1 MSKFC
6 SRNRETEDDLVA
18 ISVSEGHLA
27 GNGGSFVNCKRFA
40 LEEVIEPNRGSHVV
54 VVGNAPDQ
62 KLAAF

>member
-1 MSKFC
+1 
-6 SRNRETEDDLVA
+6 VA

-27 GNGGSFVNCKRFA
+27 GNGGSFVDCKRFA
-40 LEEVIEPNRGSHVV
+40 LEEVIELNHGSHVV